1 MDNDNLPL
9 VLMADDDDDDCLL
22 ARDAFQASGIPGLM
36 HFVSDGMELMNF
48 LSCSSPLPSIIILDL
63 NMPRKNGHQ
72 ALKELKSTLAF
83 QDIPIVILTT
93 SQEDD
98 DKSYC
103 RKEGAISFI
112 TKPSSFNEWV
122 EIMKSL
128 TDAWA
133 TAR

>member
-1 MDNDNLPL
+1 METDKIPL
-9 VLMADDDDDDCLL
+9 VLMADDDEDDCLL
-22 ARDAFQASGIPGLM
+22 ARNAFQASGIPGLM
-36 HFVSDGMELMNF
+36 HFVGDGMELMNF
-48 LSCSSPLPSIIILDL
+48 LTGSSLLPSLILLDL

-72 ALKELKSTLAF
+72 ALKELKSTPAF

-122 EIMKSL
+122 GIMKSL
-128 TDAWA
+128 TDTWA

>member
-22 ARDAFQASGIPGLM
+22 ARDAFQVSGIPGLM
-36 HFVSDGMELMNF
+36 HFVGDGMELMNF
-48 LSCSSPLPSIIILDL
+48 LSDASFLPTVILLDL

-72 ALKELKSTLAF
+72 ALKELKSTPAF
-83 QDIPIVILTT
+83 QNIPIVILTT

-103 RKEGAISFI
+103 RNEGAVSFI

-122 EIMKSL
+122 GIMKSL

-133 TAR
+133 GTR

>member
-36 HFVSDGMELMNF
+36 HFVGDGMELMNF
-48 LSCSSPLPSIIILDL
+48 LSDASFLPTVILLDL

-72 ALKELKSTLAF
+72 ALKELKSTPAF
-83 QDIPIVILTT
+83 QNIPIVILTT

-103 RKEGAISFI
+103 RNEGAVSFI

-122 EIMKSL
+122 GIMKSL
-128 TDAWA
+128 TYAWA
-133 TAR
+133 GAR

>member
-9 VLMADDDDDDCLL
+9 VLMADDDEDDCLL
-22 ARDAFQASGIPGLM
+22 ARDAFQVAGISARIQ
-36 HFVSDGMELMNF
+36 FVNDGMELMNF
-48 LSCSSPLPSIIILDL
+48 LSGALLPPSIILLDL

-72 ALKELKSTLAF
+72 ALKELKSTPAF

-103 RKEGAISFI
+103 SQEGAVSFI

-122 EIMKSL
+122 GIMKSL
-128 TDAWA
+128 TYAWIEPG
-133 TAR
+133 